1 MLHLPIGEVARRT
14 KLKIPT
20 IRFYEEIGLLPAPQ
34 RAPNGRR
41 VYGETE
47 ISRLAFIQNARQLG
61 FGLDQIRALLDLSSR
76 PASTC
81 EDARTIAQDNLQIV
95 NPLGRALII
104 GRKGHAHMAIVQN
117 SIVGTIRLL
126 DLVQR
131 LGNQERPDP
140 IPRHERERRLEE
152 IDPPQGRELVQHQE
166 QLPPRGIGLLLGQP
180 ARNLVENKPHQGF
193 GARDTASVSIWMRSI
208 TAINGSS
215 MMRH

>member
-20 IRFYEEIGLLPAPQ
+20 IRFYEEIGLLPAPR

-95 NPLGRALII
+95 KLRIAAL
-104 GRKGHAHMAIVQN
+104 R
-117 SIVGTIRLL
+117 SL
-126 DLVQR
+126 
-131 LGNQERPDP
+131 
-140 IPRHERERRLEE
+140 ERELQQ
-152 IDPPQGRELVQHQE
+152 ILVSCE
-166 QLPPRGIGLLLGQP
+166 GG
-180 ARNLVENKPHQGF
+180 V
-193 GARDTASVSIWMRSI
+193 ARDCRIIEAL
-208 TAINGSS
+208 AKL
-215 MMRH
+215 